1 MLRFCDAAAADDDDD
16 DNDDDDDDD
25 DDGNSEAVGDGG
37 NAAVKITATDV
48 SIH

>member
-16 DNDDDDDDD
+16 DNDDD